1 MNPRIAR
8 RLEDGPDRH
17 ILGFYGR
24 PRAWSFGGDGLEDV
38 EPSGAPGRPG
48 GGAEAEQ
55 RCEEEKDDQVGEGD
69 NDVGDPLLLERVGQG
84 YSEAGADHDA
94 DERTKNGRVGALG
107 GDNCLNWRPG
117 HAAAAWGPHR
127 G

>member
-1 MNPRIAR
+1 MTVRKGIGKRHSQDFVVGVRLELFGVSVRVLCDHRMDPRIAR
-8 RLEDGPDRH
+8 RLEDGPDRQ

-55 RCEEEKDDQVGEGD
+55 R
-69 NDVGDPLLLERVGQG
+69 LSLIHI
-84 YSEAGADHDA
+84 SE
-94 DERTKNGRVGALG
+94 
-107 GDNCLNWRPG
+107 
-117 HAAAAWGPHR
+117 
-127 G
+127 